1 MNTTTL
7 QTPVNAI
14 KYGTPG
20 GTRTR
25 DLGIKSPLLYHLSYG
40 SMWCARQDSNLQPK
54 GYEPAAPPLGYKHD
68 WYRWRDLNPQENI
81 RWILSPLRMPFRHTG
96 KKAREPALQVLLLL
110 DLFESIKRSSF
121 SSLDYSLVPKR
132 LKYTNSRFLRI
143 EPVVVLTIRPCEMQT
158 SSIAW

>member
-25 DLGIKSPLLYHLSYG
+25 DLGIKSPLRYQLSYG

-54 GYEPAAPPLGYKHD
+54 GYEPSAPPLSYKRA
-68 WYRWRDLNPQENI
+68 WYPRRDSNPHACCGG
-81 RWILSPLRMPFRHTG
+81 F
-96 KKAREPALQVLLLL
+96 
-110 DLFESIKRSSF
+110 
-121 SSLDYSLVPKR
+121 
-132 LKYTNSRFLRI
+132 
-143 EPVVVLTIRPCEMQT
+143 
-158 SSIAW
+158 